1 MKSRR
6 DRMEVIYDI
15 LAAIEKEGG
24 SMKPTRLM
32 YRSNLSYNLMK
43 SYMAELKEKG
53 MIAEVVVKKRRFIAL
68 TESGR
73 QFMVQ
78 LRKMRKFLDSF
89 GL

>member
-15 LAAIEKEGG
+15 LAAIEKEG
-24 SMKPTRLM
+24 SVKPTRLM

-43 SYMAELKEKG
+43 TYMGELLEKG
-53 MIAEVVVKKRRFIAL
+53 MIIEVVVKKKKFITL

-73 QFMVQ
+73 KLMSE
-78 LRKMRKFLDSF
+78 LRKMRRFLDSF